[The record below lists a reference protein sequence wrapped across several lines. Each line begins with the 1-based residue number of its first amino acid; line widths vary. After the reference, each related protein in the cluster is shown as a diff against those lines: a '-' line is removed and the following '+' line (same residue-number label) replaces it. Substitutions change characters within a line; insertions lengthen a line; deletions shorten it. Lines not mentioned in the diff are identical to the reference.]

1 MNRKTCLVH
10 VPGHPLRMD
19 DLMPQSL
26 LARLAAVLLQEGVPV
41 SIVDTGEP
49 ESIVDPA
56 CVEASRSAFLPGV
69 ERALREA
76 LSSEPALV
84 VLQVLHRKDVP
95 SVRQTAALV
104 KKHRP
109 ETCVLLTGGYAEAY
123 GPVLVEADAN
133 LDAAIL
139 YDPEV
144 VLAEWGSSPDDK
156 PLSEYP
162 NLAMMRD
169 GQTRRGRRA
178 LARQLDRLP
187 LPDYSSAT
195 YPAIYQGKK
204 LHLFEIEHVRGGG
217 GAPLGPIAPW
227 SAMPLRV
234 KSPSVCV
241 REIEHIRHC
250 VPTAAALH
258 FSGAGASA
266 QAIEHLCYE
275 LRGLDRPVRYSRD
288 AQVGEMETLSP
299 HSLHASGCRVL
310 RMPLY
315 TGSQRLLEDFFG
327 QSHGV
332 SQAERALQRA
342 QRAQLFRI
350 AEFTY
355 PVPHDD
361 HHTRAETLRLISR
374 VMPEAVS
381 VAPAELR
388 PESVWS
394 DWQEAYGFQID
405 EHAYRAWVAPDSVMN
420 PGVQPYRMAGWTK
433 ERMLSERDGLLQD
446 AASLGVYAGMSA
458 CEGLVAWELE
468 LEECLDRFSLLQ
480 HEALRH
486 ADSASNLVRIFNE
499 RSGLPASK
507 VAWFPFQ
514 HQLKAA
520 SN

>member
-19 DLMPQSL
+19 DLIPQSL
-26 LARLAAVLLQEGVPV
+26 LARLAAVLIQEGVSV
-41 SIVDTGEP
+41 SIVDMGVP

-56 CVEASRSAFLPGV
+56 IAEESPSALLPGV
-69 ERALREA
+69 EGALREILTEA
-76 LSSEPALV
+76 PSLV

-95 SVRQTAALV
+95 SVRQTARLV
-104 KKHRP
+104 KEHRP
-109 ETCVLLTGGYAEAY
+109 ETCVLLAGGYAEAY
-123 GPVLVEADAN
+123 GPVLVEVDAN
-133 LDAAIL
+133 IDAAIL
-139 YDPEV
+139 YEPEM
-144 VLAEWGSSPDDK
+144 VLAEWGSAPIDK

-162 NLAMMRD
+162 NLVMLRD

-178 LARQLDRLP
+178 LARQLDRFP
-187 LPDYSSAT
+187 LPEYSSAI

-217 GAPLGPIAPW
+217 GAPLGPVAPW
-227 SAMPLRV
+227 SAIPLRL

-250 VPTAAALH
+250 VPTAAALQ
-258 FSGAGASA
+258 FSGGGASA
-266 QAIEHLCYE
+266 QAMEHLCYE

-288 AQVGEMETLSP
+288 AQVGELDALSP
-299 HSLHASGCRVL
+299 HSLRASGCRVL

-327 QSHGV
+327 QSYGI

-350 AEFTY
+350 VEFTY

-361 HHTRAETLRLISR
+361 RHTRAETLRLISR

-381 VAPAELR
+381 VAAAELR

-405 EHAYRAWVAPDSVMN
+405 EQAYRAWVAPDSRADS
-420 PGVQPYRMAGWTK
+420 GIRPYRMAGWTK
-433 ERMLSERDGLLQD
+433 ERMLAESDALLQD

-486 ADSASNLVRIFNE
+486 ADSTSNLVRIFNE

>member
-26 LARLAAVLLQEGVPV
+26 LARLAAVLLQQGLPV

-49 ESIVDPA
+49 DSIAAPDCAAESISP
-56 CVEASRSAFLPGV
+56 CLPGV
-69 ERALREA
+69 ERAFREA
-76 LSSEPALV
+76 VALEPSLV

-95 SVRQTAALV
+95 SVREMARRI
-104 KKHRP
+104 KDHRP
-109 ETCVLLTGGYAEAY
+109 ETRVLLAGSYAEAY

-144 VLAEWGSSPDDK
+144 VLAEWGSGANDK

-162 NLAMMRD
+162 NLVMMRD
-169 GQTRRGRRA
+169 GQARRGRRA

-187 LPDYSSAT
+187 LPDYSPAV
-195 YPAIYQGKK
+195 YPSIYQGKK

-217 GAPLGPIAPW
+217 GSPLGPIAPW
-227 SAMPLRV
+227 SVMPLRV

-258 FSGAGASA
+258 FSGGGASA
-266 QAIEHLCYE
+266 QAMEHLCYE

-288 AQVGEMETLSP
+288 AQVSEMETLAP

-327 QSHGV
+327 QSYGI

-374 VMPEAVS
+374 AMPEAVS

-394 DWQEAYGFQID
+394 DWQEAYGFEID
-405 EHAYRAWVAPDSVMN
+405 EKSYRAWAAPDSRTA
-420 PGVQPYRMAGWTK
+420 PGVQPYRMAGWTQ
-433 ERMLSERDGLLQD
+433 ERFLAESDGLLKD
-446 AASLGVYAGMSA
+446 TASLGVYAGLSA

-468 LEECLDRFSLLQ
+468 LEECLDRFALLQ

-486 ADSASNLVRIFNE
+486 TDSASNLVRIFNE